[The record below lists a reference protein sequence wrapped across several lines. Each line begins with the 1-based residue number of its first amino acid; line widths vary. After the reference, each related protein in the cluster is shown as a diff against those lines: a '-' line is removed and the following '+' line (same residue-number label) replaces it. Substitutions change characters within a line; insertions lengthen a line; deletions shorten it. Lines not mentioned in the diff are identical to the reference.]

1 MPKGTCFY
9 DLIIAD
15 CFNSYVV
22 TAFAKKR
29 PEPFSGLLEIEDYVL
44 LNQITAFGR
53 PADSAS
59 KESCRKSDNLKFKL
73 IFSNQVGPFHEQVNE
88 NGNCR
93 WQDHASKHVDRK
105 WSDAFGSI
113 CQRCNQRVES
123 KSAKRVV

>member
-1 MPKGTCFY
+1 M
-9 DLIIAD
+9 
-15 CFNSYVV
+15 
-22 TAFAKKR
+22 AFAKKR

-59 KESCRKSDNLKFKL
+59 EELCRKSDNLKFKL
-73 IFSNQVGPFHEQVNE
+73 IFSDQVGPFHEQVNE
-88 NGNCR
+88 NGNCC
-93 WQDHASKHVDRK
+93 WQDHTSKHVDRK
-105 WSDAFGSI
+105 WSNAFGSI

>member
-1 MPKGTCFY
+1 MV
-9 DLIIAD
+9 AD
-15 CFNSYVV
+15 YFNLDVI

-59 KESCRKSDNLKFKL
+59 KELCRKSDNLKLKL
-73 IFSNQVGPFHEQVNE
+73 IFSDQVGPFHEQVNE
-88 NGNCR
+88 NRNCSR
-93 WQDHASKHVDRK
+93 HDHARKHVDRK
-105 WSDAFGSI
+105 RSDSFGSI

-123 KSAKRVV
+123 KSAKRIV